1 MHDSYYIIPAVHV
14 QKISKSFDIFCANKG
29 FEMYHNMQ
37 GAAKCPSE
45 GTLDLVCCS
54 LAARKWLLVSSHL
67 PLVVSL
73 ALCWHQPLF
82 SFHVV
87 FGARK

>member
-37 GAAKCPSE
+37 GAAKCPSA
-45 GTLDLVCCS
+45 GYYAGPGVLQS
-54 LAARKWLLVSSHL
+54 RSKKMAAGQF
-67 PLVVSL
+67 
-73 ALCWHQPLF
+73 AF
-82 SFHVV
+82 TI
-87 FGARK
+87 GG